1 MNFNKIY
8 GSPRFPEIPIRE
20 LNRLHESAIRSAI
33 QYYTIQGYI
42 SENRVIEYLDR
53 QPDIVDIRRVPDNAD
68 GHGGDVSFVY
78 NGVTYTME
86 IKTLTLRD
94 GKGSLHM
101 CPTRK
106 SDLYKAYRRTDFD
119 LLAVNIT
126 GRARGGLLFARMVD
140 LPVHKKDDRFIQAT
154 MMLHEAKKFV
164 PFLPSIKKVL

>member
-1 MNFNKIY
+1 MNFNQIY
-8 GSPRFPEIPIRE
+8 GTPRFPEIPIRD

-33 QYYTIQGYI
+33 QYYTIQGYL
-42 SENRVIEYLDR
+42 SENRVIGYLTR
-53 QPDIVDIRRVPDNAD
+53 QRDITDIRRVPDNAD

-94 GKGSLHM
+94 GKGKLNM

-119 LLAVNIT
+119 LLAANIT
-126 GRARGGLLFARMVD
+126 GRVRNGLLFARTVD
-140 LPVHKKDDRFIQAT
+140 LPVHGKDDRFIRAT
-154 MMLHEAKKFV
+154 MMLHEATRFA
-164 PFLPSIKKVL
+164 PFQPSLASVL